1 MSAVGGCVPWSSSTV
16 NLHLRQS
23 ESAQPVEAFRLDNG
37 LDVVVVPDTRAP
49 VVTHMVWYRN
59 GSADDPAGK
68 SGIAHFLEH
77 LMFKGTARWPAGEF
91 SKIVAGYGGQENAF
105 TSFDYTAYF
114 QRVPKEHLRAMMD
127 YEADR
132 MTGLAFDESVVAPE
146 RDVVLEERRMRVDAD
161 PAAQLGEEF
170 SSALFVHHPY
180 GTPIIGWEHEIEGL
194 SRNDAFTY
202 YQRFYTPENAIL
214 VVAGDTTADE
224 VRKLAEATYGQ
235 IAARG
240 DKPLRQR
247 PSEPDPRA
255 ARRVALSDPRVRQ
268 PSLRRGWLTP
278 TYLSGAD
285 RNEAFALEFVAEIL
299 GGGTT
304 SRLYRKLCAEQEI
317 AAGASAYFMG
327 SMVDRAAFQ
336 LSTSPRPGVGMD
348 RLEAGLDAVLAAFLE
363 EGPSELELARAR
375 TRLVA
380 ETIFAR
386 DSQASL
392 ARIFGSALAIGE
404 TVEDVLAWPQRIE
417 AVGRDAVVEAA
428 RRYLKPDRSVTGLLL
443 PSA

>member
-1 MSAVGGCVPWSSSTV
+1 M

-77 LMFKGTARWPAGEF
+77 LMFKGTERWPAGEF

-214 VVAGDTTADE
+214 VVAGDTNADE
-224 VRKLAEATYGQ
+224 TRRLAEETYGK

-240 DKPLRQR
+240 DKPVRKR
-247 PSEPDPRA
+247 PAEPDPRA
-255 ARRVALSDPRVRQ
+255 ARRVALSDPRVKQ

-278 TYLSGAD
+278 TYLSSAD
-285 RNEAFALEFVAEIL
+285 RDEVLALELVAEIL

-336 LSTSPRPGVGMD
+336 LSTSPRPGTEMD
-348 RLEAGLDAVLAAFLE
+348 KLEAGLDAALAAFLE

-417 AVGRDAVVEAA
+417 AVGRDAVIEAA
-428 RRYLKPDRSVTGLLL
+428 RHYLKPDRSVTGLLL

>member
-1 MSAVGGCVPWSSSTV
+1 MNMHSRPSQA
-16 NLHLRQS
+16 
-23 ESAQPVEAFRLDNG
+23 AQPVESFRLENG
-37 LDVVVVPDTRAP
+37 LAVVVVPDRRAP

-77 LMFKGTARWPAGEF
+77 LMFKGTAKWPAGEF
-91 SKIVAGYGGQENAF
+91 SRIVAGFGGQENAF

-114 QRVPKEHLRAMMD
+114 QRVPKQHLRAMMD

-132 MTGLAFDESVVAPE
+132 MTGLAFEESVVGPE
-146 RDVVLEERRMRVDAD
+146 RDVVLEERKMRVDSD
-161 PAAQLGEEF
+161 PAAQLSEEF

-194 SRNDAFTY
+194 DRQDAFAY

-214 VVAGDTTADE
+214 VVAGDTDAAE
-224 VRKLAEATYGQ
+224 VRALAEASYGA
-235 IAARG
+235 IPARG
-240 DKPLRQR
+240 ETPVRKR
-247 PSEPDPRA
+247 PAEPDPRA
-255 ARRVALSDPRVRQ
+255 ARRVALSDPRVHQ

-278 TYLSGAD
+278 TYNAGE
-285 RNEAFALEFVAEIL
+285 RTEVFALEIAAEIL

-304 SRLYRKLCAEQEI
+304 SRLYRSLCVEQEI

-336 LSTSPRPGVGMD
+336 ISVSPRPGVGMD
-348 RLEAGLDAVLAAFLE
+348 ALEAGLDGALALFLA
-363 EGPSELELARAR
+363 EGPSEIELTRAK
-375 TRLVA
+375 TRLIA

-386 DSQASL
+386 DSQSSLARTFGASL
-392 ARIFGSALAIGE
+392 AVGE
-404 TVEDVLAWPQRIE
+404 TVEDVLAWPDRIE
-417 AVGRDAVVEAA
+417 AVTRDAVIEAV
-428 RRYLKPDRSVTGLLL
+428 RRYLRPDRSVTGLLL
-443 PSA
+443 PAA

>member
-1 MSAVGGCVPWSSSTV
+1 MTV
-16 NLHLRQS
+16 HTPTARLS
-23 ESAQPVEAFRLDNG
+23 VPVEAFRLANG
-37 LDVVVVPDTRAP
+37 LDVVVVPDKRAP

-132 MTGLAFDESVVAPE
+132 MTGLAFDENVVGPE

-194 SRNDAFTY
+194 TRDDAFTY

-214 VVAGDTTADE
+214 VVAGDTDLDE
-224 VRKLAEATYGQ
+224 VRTLAEATYGQ

-240 DKPLRQR
+240 QAPVRKR
-247 PSEPDPRA
+247 PAEPAPRA
-255 ARRVALSDPRVRQ
+255 ARRVSLSDPRVRQ

-278 TYLSGAD
+278 TYLSGD
-285 RNEAFALEFVAEIL
+285 RSEAFALELVADIL

-304 SRLYRKLCAEQEI
+304 SRLYRQLCVEQEL

-336 LSTSPRPGVGMD
+336 MSTSPRPGIDMAA
-348 RLEAGLDAVLAAFLE
+348 LEAGLDAALAAFLAD
-363 EGPSELELARAR
+363 GPSEVELSRAR

-386 DSQASL
+386 DSQSSL
-392 ARIFGSALAIGE
+392 ARIFGASLAVGE
-404 TVEDVLAWPQRIE
+404 TVEDVLAWPDRIE
-417 AVGRDAVVEAA
+417 AVTREAVIEAA
-428 RRYLKPDRSVTGLLL
+428 RRYLRPDRSVTGLLL
-443 PSA
+443 PAA

>member
-1 MSAVGGCVPWSSSTV
+1 MNRHSQQNQAAQP
-16 NLHLRQS
+16 QA
-23 ESAQPVEAFRLDNG
+23 AQPVESFQLANG
-37 LDVVVVPDTRAP
+37 MDVVVVPDRRAP

-91 SKIVAGYGGQENAF
+91 SKIVAGFGGQENAF

-132 MTGLAFDESVVAPE
+132 MTGLAFDESVVGPE
-146 RDVVLEERRMRVDAD
+146 RDVVLEERKMRVDSD

-180 GTPIIGWEHEIEGL
+180 GTPIIGWEHEIEEL
-194 SRNDAFTY
+194 NRDDAFAY

-214 VVAGDTTADE
+214 VVAGDTDAAT
-224 VRKLAEATYGQ
+224 VRRLAEETYGA
-235 IAARG
+235 IPARG
-240 DKPLRQR
+240 AMPIRKR
-247 PSEPDPRA
+247 PAEPEPRA
-255 ARRVALSDPRVRQ
+255 ARRITLSDPRVRQ

-278 TYLSGAD
+278 TYRSGDTA
-285 RNEAFALEFVAEIL
+285 EVFALEIAAEIL

-304 SRLYRKLCAEQEI
+304 SRLYRKLCVEDELAS
-317 AAGASAYFMG
+317 GASAYFMG

-336 LSTSPRPGVGMD
+336 VSASPRPGVEMAA
-348 RLEAGLDAVLAAFLE
+348 LEAGLDAALATFLE

-386 DSQASL
+386 DSQSSL
-392 ARIFGSALAIGE
+392 ARIFGASLAVGE
-404 TVEDVLAWPQRIE
+404 TVADVLAWPSRIE
-417 AVGRDAVVEAA
+417 AVPREAVVEAA
-428 RRYLKPDRSVTGLLL
+428 RRYLRPDRCVTGLLL

>member
-1 MSAVGGCVPWSSSTV
+1 MNMHA
-16 NLHLRQS
+16 RQPALA
-23 ESAQPVEAFRLDNG
+23 EPVRFFSLANG
-37 LDVVVVPDTRAP
+37 LDVVVVSDRRAP

-77 LMFKGTARWPAGEF
+77 LMFKGTAKWPAGEF

-105 TSFDYTAYF
+105 TSYDYTAYF

-132 MTGLAFDESVVAPE
+132 MTGLSFDESVVGPE

-161 PAAQLGEEF
+161 PASQLGEEF
-170 SSALFVHHPY
+170 SAALFFHHPY
-180 GTPIIGWEHEIEGL
+180 GTPIIGWEHEIERL
-194 SRNDAFTY
+194 NRDDAFAY

-214 VVAGDTTADE
+214 VVAGDTDAEE
-224 VRKLAEATYGQ
+224 VRRLAEETYGR

-240 DKPLRQR
+240 EAPVRNR

-255 ARRVALSDPRVRQ
+255 SRRVQLNDPRVQQ

-278 TYLSGAD
+278 TYTSGT
-285 RNEAFALEFVAEIL
+285 RGEVLALELVSEIL

-304 SRLYRKLCAEQEI
+304 SRLYRRLCVEQEL
-317 AAGASAYFMG
+317 AAGANAYFMG
-327 SMVDRAAFQ
+327 SMVDRAALQ
-336 LSTSPRPGVGMD
+336 ISASPRPGVEMAAM
-348 RLEAGLDAVLAAFLE
+348 EAGLDAALADFLRD
-363 EGPSELELARAR
+363 GPTELELARAR

-380 ETIFAR
+380 ETVFAR
-386 DSQASL
+386 DNQSSL
-392 ARIFGSALAIGE
+392 ARIFGSSLAVGE
-404 TVEDVLAWPQRIE
+404 TVEDVLEWPQRIE
-417 AVGRDAVVEAA
+417 AVTREAVIEAA
-428 RRYLKPDRSVTGLLL
+428 RRYLRPDRSVTGLLL
-443 PSA
+443 PA

>member
-1 MSAVGGCVPWSSSTV
+1 MNNHA
-16 NLHLRQS
+16 RQPALA
-23 ESAQPVEAFRLDNG
+23 EPVESFRLGNG
-37 LDVVVVPDTRAP
+37 LDVVVVSDRRAP

-77 LMFKGTARWPAGEF
+77 LMFKGTERWPAGEF

-105 TSFDYTAYF
+105 TSYDYTAYF

-132 MTGLAFDESVVAPE
+132 MTGLSFDESVVGPE
-146 RDVVLEERRMRVDAD
+146 RDVVLEERRMRVDSD

-170 SSALFVHHPY
+170 SASLFFHHPY
-180 GTPIIGWEHEIEGL
+180 GTPIIGWEHEIERL
-194 SRNDAFTY
+194 NRDDAFAY

-214 VVAGDTTADE
+214 VVAGDTDAAE
-224 VRKLAEATYGQ
+224 VRCLAEETYGK

-240 DKPLRQR
+240 AAPVRNR
-247 PSEPDPRA
+247 PIEPDPRA
-255 ARRVALSDPRVRQ
+255 SRRVQLNDPRVQQ

-278 TYLSGAD
+278 TYTSGKA
-285 RNEAFALEFVAEIL
+285 EEVFALELVAEIL

-304 SRLYRKLCAEQEI
+304 SRLYRKLCVEDEL

-327 SMVDRAAFQ
+327 SMVDRASFQ
-336 LSTSPRPGVGMD
+336 LSVSPRPGVAMAM
-348 RLEAGLDAVLAAFLE
+348 LETGLDAALAAFLAD
-363 EGPSELELARAR
+363 GPSELELARAR

-380 ETIFAR
+380 ETVFAR
-386 DSQASL
+386 DNQSSL
-392 ARIFGSALAIGE
+392 ARIFGSALAVGE
-404 TVEDVLAWPQRIE
+404 TVADVLAWPQRIE
-417 AVGRDAVVEAA
+417 AVPREAVVEAA
-428 RRYLKPDRSVTGLLL
+428 RRYLRPDRSVTGLLL
-443 PSA
+443 PA

>member
-1 MSAVGGCVPWSSSTV
+1 MT
-16 NLHLRQS
+16 LHMPPPRP
-23 ESAQPVEAFRLDNG
+23 AAPVASFKLGNG
-37 LDVVVVPDTRAP
+37 MDVVVVPDHRAP

-91 SKIVAGYGGQENAF
+91 SKIVAGFGGQENAF

-114 QRVPKEHLRAMMD
+114 QRVPKQHLQAMMD

-146 RDVVLEERRMRVDAD
+146 RDVVLEERRMRVDSD

-170 SSALFVHHPY
+170 SSAMFVHHPY
-180 GTPIIGWEHEIEGL
+180 GTPIIGWEHEIEAL
-194 SRNDAFTY
+194 NRDDAFAY

-214 VVAGDTTADE
+214 VVAGDTDAAE
-224 VRKLAEATYGQ
+224 VRALAEATYGA
-235 IAARG
+235 IPARG
-240 DKPLRQR
+240 ETPVRKR
-247 PSEPDPRA
+247 PVEPDPRA
-255 ARRVALSDPRVRQ
+255 IRRVTLHDPRVQQ

-278 TYLSGAD
+278 TYTSGERD
-285 RNEAFALEFVAEIL
+285 EVFALEIAAEIL

-304 SRLYRKLCAEQEI
+304 SRLYRKLCVEDEL

-327 SMVDRAAFQ
+327 SMVDRSAFQ
-336 LSTSPRPGVGMD
+336 VSVSPRPGVEMVA
-348 RLEAGLDAVLAAFLE
+348 LEAGLDAALATFLA
-363 EGPSELELARAR
+363 EGPSEIELARAR

-386 DSQASL
+386 DSQSSL
-392 ARIFGSALAIGE
+392 ARIFGASLAVGE
-404 TVEDVLAWPQRIE
+404 TVEDVLAWPERIE
-417 AVGRDAVVEAA
+417 AVSREAVIEAV
-428 RRYLKPDRSVTGLLL
+428 RRYLRPDRSVNGLLL
-443 PSA
+443 PAA

>member
-1 MSAVGGCVPWSSSTV
+1 MNV
-16 NLHLRQS
+16 HLRQS
-23 ESAQPVEAFRLDNG
+23 EAAQPVESFRLGNG
-37 LDVVVVPDTRAP
+37 LDVVVVPDARAP

-132 MTGLAFDESVVAPE
+132 MTGLAFDEGVVGPE

-194 SRNDAFTY
+194 SRDDAFTY

-214 VVAGDTTADE
+214 VVAGDTNAAE
-224 VRKLAEATYGQ
+224 VRKLAEETYGQ
-235 IAARG
+235 IAGTGAT
-240 DKPLRQR
+240 PLRKR
-247 PSEPDPRA
+247 PAEPDPRA
-255 ARRVALSDPRVRQ
+255 ARRVALSDPRVKQ

-278 TYLSGAD
+278 TYLSSAD
-285 RNEAFALEFVAEIL
+285 RDEVFALELAAEIL

-304 SRLYRKLCAEQEI
+304 SRLYRKLCVEQEI

-336 LSTSPRPGVGMD
+336 ISTSPRPGTEMD
-348 RLEAGLDAVLAAFLE
+348 KLEAGLDAALATFLAD
-363 EGPSELELARAR
+363 GPSEVELARAR

-386 DSQASL
+386 DSQSSL
-392 ARIFGSALAIGE
+392 ARIFGSALAVGE
-404 TVEDVLAWPQRIE
+404 TVEDVLSWPQRIE
-417 AVGRDAVVEAA
+417 AVSRDAVVEAA

>member
-1 MSAVGGCVPWSSSTV
+1 VGAIPRSWSKV
-16 NLHLRQS
+16 NVHLRQNEAAQS
-23 ESAQPVEAFRLDNG
+23 VESFRLGNG

-91 SKIVAGYGGQENAF
+91 SKIVAGFGGQENAF

-194 SRNDAFTY
+194 SRDDAFTY

-214 VVAGDTTADE
+214 VVAGDTNAAE

-235 IAARG
+235 IAGTGAA
-240 DKPLRQR
+240 PLRKR
-247 PSEPDPRA
+247 PAEPDPRA
-255 ARRVALSDPRVRQ
+255 ARRVTLSDPRVKQ

-278 TYLSGAD
+278 TYLSSSD
-285 RNEAFALEFVAEIL
+285 REEVFALELAAEIL

-304 SRLYRKLCAEQEI
+304 SRLYRKLCVEQEI

-336 LSTSPRPGVGMD
+336 LSASPRPGTEMD
-348 RLEAGLDAVLAAFLE
+348 KLEAGLDAALASFLA
-363 EGPSELELARAR
+363 EGPSEVELARAR

-386 DSQASL
+386 DSQSSL
-392 ARIFGSALAIGE
+392 ARIFGSALAVGE

-417 AVGRDAVVEAA
+417 AVGRDAVIEAA

>member
-1 MSAVGGCVPWSSSTV
+1 MHSQ
-16 NLHLRQS
+16 QS
-23 ESAQPVEAFRLDNG
+23 QAAQPQASQPVESFRLANG
-37 LDVVVVPDTRAP
+37 LDVVVIADRRAP

-77 LMFKGTARWPAGEF
+77 LMFKGTAKWPAGEF
-91 SKIVAGYGGQENAF
+91 SKIVAGFGGQENAF

-146 RDVVLEERRMRVDAD
+146 RDVVLEERKMRVDSD

-180 GTPIIGWEHEIEGL
+180 GTPIIGWEHEIEEL
-194 SRNDAFTY
+194 NRDDAFAY

-214 VVAGDTTADE
+214 VVAGDTDAQT
-224 VRKLAEATYGQ
+224 VRSLAEATYGT
-235 IAARG
+235 IPARG
-240 DKPLRQR
+240 ETPVRKR
-247 PSEPDPRA
+247 PAEPDPRA
-255 ARRVALSDPRVRQ
+255 ARRVSLSDPRVRQ

-278 TYLSGAD
+278 TYLSG
-285 RNEAFALEFVAEIL
+285 EAGEVFALEIAAEIL

-304 SRLYRKLCAEQEI
+304 SRLYRKLCVEQEL
-317 AAGASAYFMG
+317 ASGASAYFMG

-336 LSTSPRPGVGMD
+336 VSVSPRPGVEMAA
-348 RLEAGLDAVLAAFLE
+348 LEAGLDAALAAFLAD
-363 EGPSELELARAR
+363 GPSELELARAR

-386 DSQASL
+386 DSQSSL
-392 ARIFGSALAIGE
+392 ARIFGASLAVGE
-404 TVEDVLAWPQRIE
+404 TVEDVLAWPARIE
-417 AVGRDAVVEAA
+417 AVPREAVVEAA
-428 RRYLKPDRSVTGLLL
+428 RRYLRPDRCVTGLLL
-443 PSA
+443 PAA

>member
-1 MSAVGGCVPWSSSTV
+1 
-16 NLHLRQS
+16 
-23 ESAQPVEAFRLDNG
+23 
-37 LDVVVVPDTRAP
+37 
-49 VVTHMVWYRN
+49 MVWYRN

-194 SRNDAFTY
+194 TRDDAFTY

-214 VVAGDTTADE
+214 VVAGDTDLDE
-224 VRKLAEATYGQ
+224 VRTLAEATYGQ
-235 IAARG
+235 IAPRG
-240 DKPLRQR
+240 QAPVRKR
-247 PSEPDPRA
+247 PAEPAPRA
-255 ARRVALSDPRVRQ
+255 ARRVSLSDPRVRQ

-278 TYLSGAD
+278 TYLSGD
-285 RNEAFALEFVAEIL
+285 RSEAFALELVADIL

-304 SRLYRKLCAEQEI
+304 SRLYRQLCVEQEL

-336 LSTSPRPGVGMD
+336 MSTSPRPGIDMAA
-348 RLEAGLDAVLAAFLE
+348 LEAGLDAALATFLAD
-363 EGPSELELARAR
+363 GPSEIELSRAR

-386 DSQASL
+386 DSQSSL
-392 ARIFGSALAIGE
+392 ARIFGASLAVGE
-404 TVEDVLAWPQRIE
+404 TVEDVLAWPERIE
-417 AVGRDAVVEAA
+417 AVTREAVIEAA
-428 RRYLKPDRSVTGLLL
+428 RRYLRPDRSVTGLLL
-443 PSA
+443 PAA

>member
-1 MSAVGGCVPWSSSTV
+1 MNIHAR
-16 NLHLRQS
+16 RQ
-23 ESAQPVEAFRLDNG
+23 EQAEPVESFRLANG
-37 LDVVVVPDTRAP
+37 LDVVVVSDRRAP

-77 LMFKGTARWPAGEF
+77 LMFKGTQRWPAGEF

-132 MTGLAFDESVVAPE
+132 MTGLSFDESVVAPE
-146 RDVVLEERRMRVDAD
+146 RDVVLEERKMRVDSD

-194 SRNDAFTY
+194 SRDDAFAY

-214 VVAGDTTADE
+214 VVAGDTDAAE
-224 VRKLAEATYGQ
+224 VRRLAEESYGR

-240 DKPLRQR
+240 AAPVRKR
-247 PSEPDPRA
+247 PAEPDPRA
-255 ARRVALSDPRVRQ
+255 SRRVSLNDPRVQQ

-278 TYLSGAD
+278 TYTSGV
-285 RNEAFALEFVAEIL
+285 REEVLALELVGEIL

-304 SRLYRKLCAEQEI
+304 SRLYRKLCVEQEL
-317 AAGASAYFMG
+317 AAGASAYFMS
-327 SMVDRAAFQ
+327 SMVDRAALQ
-336 LSTSPRPGVGMD
+336 VSASPRPGVTMAA
-348 RLEAGLDAVLAAFLE
+348 LETGLDAALAAFLAD
-363 EGPSELELARAR
+363 GPSELEMARAR

-380 ETIFAR
+380 ETVFAR
-386 DSQASL
+386 DSQSSL
-392 ARIFGSALAIGE
+392 ARIFGSALAVGE
-404 TVEDVLAWPQRIE
+404 TVEDVIAWPQRIE

-428 RRYLKPDRSVTGLLL
+428 RRYLRPDRGVTGLLL
-443 PSA
+443 PA

>member
-1 MSAVGGCVPWSSSTV
+1 MTIHMPPTRLSA
-16 NLHLRQS
+16 
-23 ESAQPVEAFRLDNG
+23 PVESFRLGNG
-37 LDVVVVPDTRAP
+37 LDVVVVPDHRAP

-77 LMFKGTARWPAGEF
+77 LMFKGTAKWPAGEF

-114 QRVPKEHLRAMMD
+114 QRVPKQHLRAMMD

-132 MTGLAFDESVVAPE
+132 MTGLAFDESVVGPE
-146 RDVVLEERRMRVDAD
+146 RDVVLEERKMRVDSD
-161 PAAQLGEEF
+161 PGAQLGEEF
-170 SSALFVHHPY
+170 SAALFVHHPY
-180 GTPIIGWEHEIEGL
+180 GTPIIGWEHEIEEL
-194 SRNDAFTY
+194 NRDDAFAY

-214 VVAGDTTADE
+214 VVAGDTDAAE
-224 VRKLAEATYGQ
+224 VRSLAEETYGR

-240 DKPLRQR
+240 AAPVRKR
-247 PSEPDPRA
+247 PAEPDPRA

-278 TYLSGAD
+278 TYLSGD
-285 RNEAFALEFVAEIL
+285 RDEVFALELAAEIL

-304 SRLYRKLCAEQEI
+304 SRLYRRLCVEQEI

-327 SMVDRAAFQ
+327 SMVDRSAFQ
-336 LSTSPRPGVGMD
+336 VSASPRPGLAMD
-348 RLEAGLDAVLAAFLE
+348 ALEAGLDAALATFLD
-363 EGPSELELARAR
+363 EGPSEVELARAR

-380 ETIFAR
+380 DTIFAR
-386 DSQASL
+386 DNQSSL
-392 ARIFGSALAIGE
+392 ARIFGSSLAVGE
-404 TVEDVLAWPQRIE
+404 TVEDVLAWPERVE
-417 AVGRDAVVEAA
+417 AVTRDQVLAAA
-428 RRYLKPDRSVTGLLL
+428 RRYLRPDRSVTGLLL